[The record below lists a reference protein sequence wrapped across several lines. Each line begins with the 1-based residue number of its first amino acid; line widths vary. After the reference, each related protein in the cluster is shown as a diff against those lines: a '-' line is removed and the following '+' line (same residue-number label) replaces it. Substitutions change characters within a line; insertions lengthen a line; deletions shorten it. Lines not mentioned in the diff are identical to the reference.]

1 MIQHRNPLHQLLSE
15 KMNFEFKNNS
25 VGYFKFYYKILGN
38 KMLLYLMLSTF
49 ISLLDG
55 IGLAMFIPLLQSVGS
70 QGSEASGNAS
80 LGQLHYLTDFIKYM
94 GLELNVMTV
103 VGILMSIFIV
113 KGIMKYIQLNYS
125 AMLREIFLK
134 KVRYSLINNL
144 QGISY
149 TAFLKLDAG
158 KIQNVLTNEVTRLF
172 LTMTSYF
179 TAAQSFMML
188 LTYIVLAFLANYQF
202 ALLVACGSILS
213 NVIYRKINSKTRRLS
228 GAISQKASDFNGY
241 LIQCVNHFKYLKS
254 TNTFSGYGQKMRN
267 VINNSEKLNRRIGK
281 LRAVSVSIKEPLIIT
296 IVSIVILVQVQLFGS
311 SLSSIILSLLLFYR
325 SLSFLVSLQNEWQSF
340 IENIGGMQAVSDL
353 QKSMASLQEP
363 IGHTMIPKIEQHI
376 RFKDVSFSY
385 GYKEIFGRMSIKIP
399 AKQTIAL
406 IGESGSGKTTIANMI
421 TGLLTPIDGQIL
433 VDEVP
438 LRELNMAHYRS
449 KIGYISQ
456 EPVVFNDTVF
466 NNITFWAEPTPE
478 NKKRFEEVLELAL
491 LKDFVNG
498 LPKKE
503 QTSLGDNGILISGG
517 QKQRISIARE
527 LFKNVEVLILDEAT
541 SALDSETEK
550 TIQENIENLHGSY
563 TMVLIAHRLSTI
575 RQADIIYLL
584 EGGKVTAS
592 GSFDEMIN
600 TSSRFQKMVSLQAI

>member
-1 MIQHRNPLHQLLSE
+1 
-15 KMNFEFKNNS
+15 
-25 VGYFKFYYKILGN
+25 
-38 KMLLYLMLSTF
+38 MLLYLMLSTF

-55 IGLAMFIPLLQSVGS
+55 IGLAMFIPLLQSVSS

-80 LGQLHYLTDFIKYM
+80 LGQLHYLTDFIKSM

-103 VGILMSIFIV
+103 IAILMSIFIF
-113 KGIMKYIQLNYS
+113 KGIMKYIQLSYS

-158 KIQNVLTNEVTRLF
+158 RVQNILTNEVTRLF
-172 LTMTSYF
+172 MTMTSYL
-179 TAAQSFMML
+179 TASQSFMML
-188 LTYIVLAFLANYQF
+188 MTYIVLAFLANYQF
-202 ALLVACGSILS
+202 ALLVACGSMLS
-213 NVIYRKINSKTRRLS
+213 NVIYRKINTKTRQLS
-228 GAISQKASDFNGY
+228 SEISKKASDFNGY

-254 TNTFSGYGQKMRN
+254 TNTFSNYGQKMRE
-267 VINNSEKLNRRIGK
+267 VVNNSEKLNRKIGK
-281 LRAVSVSIKEPLIIT
+281 LRAVAVSIKEPLIIT
-296 IVSIVILVQVQLFGS
+296 IVSIVIVVQVQLFGS

-325 SLSFLVSLQNEWQSF
+325 SLSFLVSVQNEWQNF
-340 IENIGGMQAVSDL
+340 IENVGGLQSVSDL
-353 QKSMASLQEP
+353 QRNMASVQEP
-363 IGHTMIPKIEQHI
+363 IRHTMLPKIEKGI
-376 RFKDVSFSY
+376 RFKEVSFSY
-385 GYKEIFGRMSIKIP
+385 GHKEIFGGMNIKIP

-421 TGLLTPIDGQIL
+421 TGLLTPVNGQIL
-433 VDEVP
+433 IDEVP
-438 LRELNMAHYRS
+438 LSELNIAHYRS

-527 LFKNVEVLILDEAT
+527 LFKNVEILILDEAT

-550 TIQENIENLHGSY
+550 TIQENIENLHGAY

-600 TSSRFQKMVSLQAI
+600 SSTRFQKMVSLQAI